1 MDEQDLLKIER
12 YLPLLENL
20 VGCVESKKQD
30 RNVSQ
35 WTSQL
40 AIRWTSA
47 MSAATVRGV
56 KKGPRFYQV
65 DDMRFE
71 LGMTLN
77 LYAALLRER
86 ALEVVRSGTSL
97 S

>member
-1 MDEQDLLKIER
+1 MRGIEEAR
-12 YLPLLENL
+12 
-20 VGCVESKKQD
+20 S
-30 RNVSQ
+30 NVSQ

-86 ALEVVRSGTSL
+86 ALEVVRSGTSSFIEKAWTSL
-97 S
+97 EAVLTGF